1 MEISIVSEKMPASVL
16 ALLSENRPCPPNKCD
31 RVIHRPEDRG
41 PRHGLTYQEVVALI
55 EDGVLQNDWVGPGL
69 AVAVKGDDHRAVTEF
84 RAAVYEA
91 WIRLQELLAGDDAI
105 AA

>member
-1 MEISIVSEKMPASVL
+1 MSETLPKSVL
-16 ALLSENRPCPPNKCD
+16 GLLVENRPCPPNKCD
-31 RVIHRPEDRG
+31 RIIHRPEDRG

-55 EDGVLQNDWVGPGL
+55 EGGVLRNDWVGPGL

-84 RAAVYEA
+84 RAEVYAA
-91 WIRLQELLAGDDAI
+91 WIRLQERLSGRSEM